1 MALISRN
8 EKKVW
13 EIIKRYPEE
22 LSFILQEKDYNA
34 YLDTYNMSDDVIL
47 TEAEFNLV
55 KEFFRKRGQ

>member
-34 YLDTYNMSDDVIL
+34 YLDTYGMSDDVIL

>member
-22 LSFILQEKDYNA
+22 LSFVLQEKDYNA
-34 YLDTYNMSDDVIL
+34 YLDTYSMSDDVIL
-47 TEAEFNLV
+47 TEVEFNLI